1 MATRGIIA
9 VYTGQGTWRGRYVH
23 WDNYPHRI
31 VPLLAELVE
40 RDGVAKV
47 VDTIIN
53 KRESWSTIDTG
64 EPRFELGYEKKNYE
78 PGYGFFHSD
87 GYMDIYTNDTG
98 FYSWAQYVY
107 VIDETNSA
115 VQALRLCDRRRWRHR
130 SQCCR
135 RRTRNAR
142 TLRPLY
148 MGRGEE
154 LPARP
159 TGVRVTAAQAR
170 QASVCVSLQGSA
182 YRGFFV

>member
-64 EPRFELGYEKKNYE
+64 EPRFELGYKKKNYE

-107 VIDETNSA
+107 VIDDDGVTVHN
-115 VQALRLCDRRRWRHR
+115 VV
-130 SQCCR
+130 
-135 RRTRNAR
+135 
-142 TLRPLY
+142 
-148 MGRGEE
+148 GEE
-154 LPARP
+154 PETLEPYGRYTWAEAKNFQPAL
-159 TGVRVTAAQAR
+159 
-170 QASVCVSLQGSA
+170 QASE
-182 YRGFFV
+182 